1 MRENRHGVY
10 LYDSIVV
17 GGASLRPYLCIVAKL
32 KRGQMT
38 RRTAKRTTTSTVR
51 NITNLTRQRDSID
64 ARLATAR
71 ETLIGQVRAD
81 ATAMIERSGLTVN
94 DIFGNSASI
103 TGTAMYRD
111 PSNPSNTWTGRGRKP
126 VWLVQ
131 QLRRRGVT
139 LDQFRV

>member
-1 MRENRHGVY
+1 
-10 LYDSIVV
+10 
-17 GGASLRPYLCIVAKL
+17 
-32 KRGQMT
+32 MT
-38 RRTAKRTTTSTVR
+38 RRTAKRTTSTVR
-51 NITNLTRQRDSID
+51 DITNLTRQRDSID

-94 DIFGNSASI
+94 DIFGNRASI
-103 TGTAMYRD
+103 TAMYRD
-111 PSNPSNTWTGRGRKP
+111 PSNPSNTWAGRGRKP

>member
-1 MRENRHGVY
+1 
-10 LYDSIVV
+10 
-17 GGASLRPYLCIVAKL
+17 
-32 KRGQMT
+32 MT
-38 RRTAKRTTTSTVR
+38 RRTAKRTTSRRTNTTKNATTSTVR

-94 DIFGNSASI
+94 DIFGNRASI
-103 TGTAMYRD
+103 TGTGTAMYRD
-111 PSNPSNTWTGRGRKP
+111 PSNPSNTWTGRGRRP